1 MFVQVIEGKADDAD
15 AMRAAGEAWDRDVRP
30 LAEGFLGTT
39 GGVAADR
46 SGILVAR
53 FADSAA
59 AAANNARP
67 EQQAWYEAHARTIFD
82 DEPTFAN
89 SDEVD
94 EVFGGGSDD
103 AQFVQ
108 VMQGTC
114 TDRAAASAFDQAT
127 EDRLRQARPDLL
139 GGLRIWHDAR
149 RFTEVNYFT
158 SEGEA
163 RANEAKMGETMAD
176 DFAEFN
182 RIFQIDRFIDL
193 TPPNLILQ

>member
-1 MFVQVIEGKADDAD
+1 MFVQVIEGRAANAD

-30 LAEGFLGTT
+30 GAEGFLGTT
-39 GGVAADR
+39 GGVAADGT
-46 SGILVAR
+46 GILVAR

-59 AAANNARP
+59 AAANQDRP
-67 EQQAWYEAHARTIFD
+67 EQQAWYEAHGVAMFD

-94 EVFGGGSDD
+94 ELFGGGSDD

-114 TDRAAASAFDQAT
+114 TDRAAASAFDAAT
-127 EDRLRQARPDLL
+127 EDRLRAARPDLL
-139 GGLRIWHDAR
+139 GGIRVWHDTR

-158 SEGEA
+158 SADEA
-163 RANEAKMGETMAD
+163 HANEAKMGETMAD
-176 DFAEFN
+176 DLAEFT
-182 RIFQIDRFIDL
+182 RLFQVDRWIDL
-193 TPPNLILQ
+193 VPPNLVLA